1 MSTHASSG
9 KPRKQPALRFKTG
22 DDVREMRRKLGL
34 NQAEF
39 WSPISVT
46 QSGGSRYESG
56 RVIPGPVRLLL
67 HLTYGTEKQAADL
80 LTWLR
85 NKG

>member
-1 MSTHASSG
+1 MAHQDNTMSTHTPSG

-39 WSPISVT
+39 
-46 QSGGSRYESG
+46 
-56 RVIPGPVRLLL
+56 
-67 HLTYGTEKQAADL
+67 
-80 LTWLR
+80 
-85 NKG
+85 